1 MSKSLYLTRTAE
13 SRAQAFRRAE
23 LLGALS
29 YALDLTEGQ
38 PQGHCIRCCWIG
50 TRIGEVLNLPADML
64 GDLYY
69 TLLLKDLGCSSN
81 AARICEL
88 YLADDISF
96 KRDFKTIDGSLSS
109 ALRFVFKKTG
119 LESGLSERI
128 RAIVNILQ
136 NGGEISRSLIETR
149 CHRGADIAARMRFSE
164 AVQNGILSL
173 DEHWDGSGKPE
184 GLKAQEIPVIANIAL
199 LAQVIDIFH
208 TENGVAAALREAGAR
223 AGDWFDPALVEAF
236 LQAQSDPE
244 FWPALVAPDIEAR
257 VFAMQPGL
265 TSEVVDED
273 YLDDVAAAFSDVV
286 DAKSPFTADHS
297 NRVTLYTD
305 MIAEELGLDA
315 AHRRWL
321 RRAAL
326 LHDLGKLGV
335 SNQVLD
341 KPGKPDEA
349 EWTSIRRHPVQ
360 SEAILARVAAFAD
373 IAPVAAAHHE
383 RLDGKGYPYG
393 LAGDEICLEAR
404 ILTVADVFDALS
416 AERPYRAAMPIS
428 KALSILDADAGSA
441 FDPACIAALKSG
453 LAKLNAEMAA

>member
-1 MSKSLYLTRTAE
+1 MSKSLYLTRTEE
-13 SRAQAFRRAE
+13 SRTQAFRRAE

-184 GLKAQEIPVIANIAL
+184 GLKAQEIPAIANIAL

-208 TENGVAAALREAGAR
+208 TENGVAAALREAEAR

-349 EWTSIRRHPVQ
+349 EWESIRRHPVQ

>member
-1 MSKSLYLTRTAE
+1 MSKSLYLTQAAGNRP
-13 SRAQAFRRAE
+13 QAFKLAE

-38 PQGHCIRCCWIG
+38 PAGHCIRCCWIG
-50 TRIGEVLNLPADML
+50 TRIGEALDLPDETL
-64 GDLYY
+64 KDLFY

-109 ALRFVFKKTG
+109 ALRFVFAKTG

-149 CHRGADIAARMRFSE
+149 CHRGADIAARMRFSQ
-164 AVQNGILSL
+164 AVQDGILSL

-184 GLKAQEIPVIANIAL
+184 GLKAGEIPMISGIAL

-208 TENGVAAALREAGAR
+208 TESGVAAALREAEAR
-223 AGDWFDPALVEAF
+223 AGDWFDPALVAAF
-236 LQAQSDPE
+236 MRAQANPD
-244 FWPALVAPDIEAR
+244 FWAALTAPDLEAR
-257 VFAMQPGL
+257 VFAMQPAL
-265 TSEVVDED
+265 QSEPVDED
-273 YLDDVAAAFSDVV
+273 YLDDIAEAFAEVV

-305 MIAEELGLDA
+305 MIAEELGLDE

-341 KPGKPDEA
+341 KPGKPDED
-349 EWTSIRRHPVQ
+349 EWQSIRRHPVQ
-360 SEAILARVAAFAD
+360 SEAILARVEAFSD

-393 LAGDEICLEAR
+393 LAGEEICLEAR

-416 AERPYRAAMPIS
+416 ADRPYRAAMPIA
-428 KALSILDADAGSA
+428 KALSILDQDAGHA
-441 FDPACIAALKSG
+441 FDPTCIEALKTG
-453 LAKLNAEMAA
+453 LARLNAEVAA

>member
-13 SRAQAFRRAE
+13 PRPQAFRRAE

-50 TRIGEVLNLPADML
+50 TRIGEALNLPAEML
-64 GDLYY
+64 SDLYY

-164 AVQNGILSL
+164 AVQSGILSL

-184 GLKAQEIPVIANIAL
+184 GLKAQEIPVISNIAL

-208 TENGVAAALREAGAR
+208 TENGAAAALREAGAR
-223 AGDWFDPALVEAF
+223 AGDWFDPALVDAF

-349 EWTSIRRHPVQ
+349 EWASIRRHPVQ
-360 SEAILARVAAFAD
+360 SEAILARVAAFTD

>member
-1 MSKSLYLTRTAE
+1 
-13 SRAQAFRRAE
+13 
-23 LLGALS
+23 
-29 YALDLTEGQ
+29 
-38 PQGHCIRCCWIG
+38 
-50 TRIGEVLNLPADML
+50 
-64 GDLYY
+64 
-69 TLLLKDLGCSSN
+69 LLKDLGCSSN

-184 GLKAQEIPVIANIAL
+184 GLKAQEIPAIANIAL

-208 TENGVAAALREAGAR
+208 TENGVAAALREAEAR

-257 VFAMQPGL
+257 V
-265 TSEVVDED
+265 
-273 YLDDVAAAFSDVV
+273 
-286 DAKSPFTADHS
+286 
-297 NRVTLYTD
+297 
-305 MIAEELGLDA
+305 
-315 AHRRWL
+315 L
-321 RRAAL
+321 RCSRA
-326 LHDLGKLGV
+326 DLG
-335 SNQVLD
+335 
-341 KPGKPDEA
+341 
-349 EWTSIRRHPVQ
+349 
-360 SEAILARVAAFAD
+360 
-373 IAPVAAAHHE
+373 
-383 RLDGKGYPYG
+383 
-393 LAGDEICLEAR
+393 
-404 ILTVADVFDALS
+404 
-416 AERPYRAAMPIS
+416 
-428 KALSILDADAGSA
+428 
-441 FDPACIAALKSG
+441 SG
-453 LAKLNAEMAA
+453 G

>member
-13 SRAQAFRRAE
+13 SRTQAFRRAE

-184 GLKAQEIPVIANIAL
+184 GLKAQEIPAIANIAL

-208 TENGVAAALREAGAR
+208 TENGVAAALREAEAR

-349 EWTSIRRHPVQ
+349 EWESIRRHPVQ

-393 LAGDEICLEAR
+393 LVGDEICLEAR